1 MIVGETVKDID
12 IDMPSDSYDTGKY
25 MPTFNAYLT
34 AIVRDSKG
42 KVINIHRQRS
52 HSPTANFIYLLLPY
66 NFNSNSNSPFTLT
79 NISGGTCTY
88 WPQLTGQTR
97 DIAYP
102 SNNGG
107 AAPPP
112 YLAMI
117 QAGSGQLSNPLSA
130 TSLAAPIA
138 NGSGAGQLVY
148 GSIMS
153 ASGIGVSGSSAY
165 FQISQEYTNLTSSA
179 ITITEVGIVVQVNL
193 CSALG
198 PSVANCGQVLVWYD
212 VLSSPISVPSGGS
225 TTIYYTFT
233 VNP

>member
-12 IDMPSDSYDTGKY
+12 INMPRDSYDTGKY

-34 AIVRDSKG
+34 VIVRDSKG
-42 KVINIHRQRS
+42 KVVNVHRQRS

-66 NFNSNSNSPFTLT
+66 NYNSQFIGALTLT
-79 NISGGTCTY
+79 NISGGTCKY
-88 WPQLTGQTR
+88 QPQLTGQTR
-97 DIAYP
+97 NIVYP
-102 SNNGG
+102 NINAGST
-107 AAPPP
+107 PPA

-117 QAGSGQLSNPLSA
+117 QAGSGQLSNPFSA

-148 GSIMS
+148 SSISS
-153 ASGIGVSGSSAY
+153 ASGVGASGSSAY
-165 FQISQEYTNLTSSA
+165 FQISQTYTNLTSSA
-179 ITITEVGIVVQVNL
+179 ITITEVGIVVQIYICGATSTGFV
-193 CSALG
+193 
-198 PSVANCGQVLVWYD
+198 NCGQILVWYD
-212 VLSSPISVPSGGS
+212 VLSSPISVPGGGS